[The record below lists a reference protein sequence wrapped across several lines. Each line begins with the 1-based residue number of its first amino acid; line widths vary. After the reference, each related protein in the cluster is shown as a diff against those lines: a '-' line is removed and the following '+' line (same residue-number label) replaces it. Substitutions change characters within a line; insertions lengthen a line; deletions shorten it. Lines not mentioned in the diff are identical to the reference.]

1 MRSSLLSALS
11 PAYSSGCIS
20 IGLSGISGRSFHI
33 SARGSKFVLTVIPP
47 SFRSSEIRLS
57 VSFAL
62 ITIPSTPTQLPPL
75 KLSFLPSH
83 FEMLGVSS
91 KPSFISTKPVPSSC
105 SAAAMKYLES
115 VQRAAS
121 LRVTTAV
128 PAEPLKPDIHS
139 RHFQWSGTY
148 SPLCGS
154 VLGKM
159 NASMLSRRITSRRA
173 EILSGM
179 FIVLFSVKYKG

>member
-1 MRSSLLSALS
+1 MRIACRMRSSLLSALS

-20 IGLSGISGRSFHI
+20 IGLRGISGRSFHI
-33 SARGSKFVLTVIPP
+33 STRGSKFVLTVIPP
-47 SFRSSEIRLS
+47 SFRSSEIRSS

-173 EILSGM
+173 DILSGM
-179 FIVLFSVKYKG
+179 FI